1 MRDKRTDGFFTAASR
16 RMPGCNLFRRKPRP
30 RPAFTA
36 ESRSG
41 TGRSD
46 VLIATFGI
54 GLGLVCALFPWYI
67 FFNQEQF
74 GIRALKFEGNGQT
87 EGPIELSAQSD
98 RVGAPSESVEISPY
112 GARSLRNRNTSET
125 ARRRWNSDA
134 RIGRSA
140 ISCHSR
146 RIPARLCRQRP
157 RHDRRR
163 HRTFCRATGFA
174 LARQQSGRGDR
185 AARWPL
191 GSGHHRRPDDRTIKL
206 SPPPL

>member
-98 RVGAPSESVEISPY
+98 RVGAPSESVEIPPT
-112 GARSLRNRNTSET
+112 GL
-125 ARRRWNSDA
+125 D
-134 RIGRSA
+134 
-140 ISCHSR
+140 
-146 RIPARLCRQRP
+146 L
-157 RHDRRR
+157 
-163 HRTFCRATGFA
+163 FATGT
-174 LARQQSGRGDR
+174 L
-185 AARWPL
+185 PK
-191 GSGHHRRPDDRTIKL
+191 RPDDDGTPTPGLDDQPFPATAEEFRLVYAANGRAMIEDDTGLFVVQPGSRLPDNSRVAAIEQRDGRWVLVTTADQTIEL
-206 SPPPL
+206 AP